1 MTIFKGALKPV
12 KTKREVSSSAAAE
25 QEEEVV
31 EPLSPGARLFHAP
44 QMSCCIIAEM
54 GCKTKI
60 DVEVLKEGAKQSLLK
75 HPRFSSKLVFD
86 GKGKPIGWV
95 RTPVNPDEHLIIP
108 DVDPEMES
116 PDQFVE
122 DYVSNITKTPMD
134 FSKPLWEVHVLH
146 VKTSKANSV
155 CIFRI
160 HHSMG
165 DGISLVSLLLAC
177 TRKSS
182 DPDAVP
188 SLPIDKKKKNKAL
201 QTCGSLG
208 FLGYFVLI
216 LLFLKVLWNT
226 LVDVVMFAATMI
238 FLKDADTPLKGKP
251 GIEKA
256 PKRFVNRALSLDDI
270 KLVKNAMDTTIND
283 VILGITQAGLSRYLH
298 RSYGK
303 DKGDNKLQRDHQ
315 LKNIRLRSTLLVN
328 LRPTTTI
335 EGLAEMM
342 EGKSKGRWQ
351 WGNAIAYILLPF
363 HMDVK
368 NDPLDYIR
376 DAKATIDRKKRSL
389 EAPCTYSIAKFI
401 LNILG
406 LGITANLTYRVCCN
420 TTMSF
425 SNVVGPAEEISFYG
439 HPIAYLAPSVYGH
452 PQALTIHYQS
462 YMDMMTVVLA
472 VDPTV
477 IPDPHKLCDDIT
489 ISLKLSKEAVIQRNL
504 VKS

>member
-1 MTIFKGALKPV
+1 M
-12 KTKREVSSSAAAE
+12 
-25 QEEEVV
+25 
-31 EPLSPGARLFHAP
+31 
-44 QMSCCIIAEM
+44 
-54 GCKTKI
+54 
-60 DVEVLKEGAKQSLLK
+60 
-75 HPRFSSKLVFD
+75 
-86 GKGKPIGWV
+86 
-95 RTPVNPDEHLIIP
+95 NPDEHLIIP

-134 FSKPLWEVHVLH
+134 FSRPLWEVHVLH

-238 FLKDADTPLKGKP
+238 FLKDTGTPLKGKP

-270 KLVKNAMDTTIND
+270 KLVKHAMDTVSFYNTYEQRPPTKKTIGNMVLIVFVFLQWSQTIND

-298 RSYGK
+298 RSYG
-303 DKGDNKLQRDHQ
+303 
-315 LKNIRLRSTLLVN
+315 
-328 LRPTTTI
+328 
-335 EGLAEMM
+335 
-342 EGKSKGRWQ
+342 
-351 WGNAIAYILLPF
+351 
-363 HMDVK
+363 
-368 NDPLDYIR
+368 
-376 DAKATIDRKKRSL
+376 
-389 EAPCTYSIAKFI
+389 
-401 LNILG
+401 
-406 LGITANLTYRVCCN
+406 
-420 TTMSF
+420 
-425 SNVVGPAEEISFYG
+425 
-439 HPIAYLAPSVYGH
+439 
-452 PQALTIHYQS
+452 
-462 YMDMMTVVLA
+462 
-472 VDPTV
+472 
-477 IPDPHKLCDDIT
+477 
-489 ISLKLSKEAVIQRNL
+489 
-504 VKS
+504 